1 LGVVKPPS
9 KTWVRRHEDR
19 LEKLCGTRNQAN
31 KRGRLGLRFP
41 SIIGIVVPAS
51 VKKRLSTMLEVNFG
65 FNRSTVYPD
74 FASIA
79 QAYETSSSWH
89 LSLPLLRRRRA

>member
-1 LGVVKPPS
+1 M
-9 KTWVRRHEDR
+9 
-19 LEKLCGTRNQAN
+19 
-31 KRGRLGLRFP
+31 
-41 SIIGIVVPAS
+41 
-51 VKKRLSTMLEVNFG
+51 KKRLSTMLEVNFG